1 MLAPD
6 RREVYV
12 PMPTSWMVTSVVL
25 TLAGI
30 AAFLYGISGD
40 LALRAWQVYVVNY
53 VLWAGIAF
61 GAVLFS
67 AVLNLSKAVWGR
79 PLKRLA
85 ESFGAYLPVSF
96 ILFWVLWPGKE
107 HIFRWVRKPVPS
119 KAAFLNAP
127 FMFARDGASLLA
139 LTVLSLLLVY
149 YSVKGDREWLAKGG
163 PPVATQYPWTG
174 RFLSQWRFSPVLPVA
189 YAFILSLIAV
199 DLIMS
204 LSPEWYSTLFPG
216 YYFIAS
222 FYSAIV
228 AIYLFA
234 LLAQHRLGL
243 ARYLH
248 PRQFHDLGKLTFG
261 FCIFTGYLLYGQL
274 LVIWYGNLPEET
286 RFVILRAKLMPWQ
299 PFSWVVLSLIFF
311 IPFLTLLSKKI
322 KIARGPMILLAIII
336 LAGFWMERFLLVVP
350 STWTGRPG
358 IPFGMLEILISA
370 GFFGLVWLC
379 ITVFLARVPIVPVSD
394 PLFHK
399 FLSEGKKW
407 MSP

>member
-1 MLAPD
+1 MPSPEP
-6 RREVYV
+6 REIYP
-12 PMPTSWMVTSVVL
+12 PMPTSWKAASVIL
-25 TLAGI
+25 TCVGI
-30 AAFLYGISGD
+30 AAFLYGISGEM
-40 LALRAWQVYVVNY
+40 ALRAWQVYVVNY
-53 VLWAGIAF
+53 VFWAGLAF

-96 ILFWVLWPGKE
+96 LLFWVLWPGKE
-107 HIFRWVRKPVPS
+107 YIFRWVRNPVPQ

-127 FMFARDGASLLA
+127 FMFARDGISILA

-149 YSVKGDREWLAKGG
+149 YSVKADREWLALGG
-163 PPVATQYPWTG
+163 PPIATHYPWTG
-174 RFLSQWRFSPVLPVA
+174 LFRSQWRFSPVLPAA
-189 YAFILSLIAV
+189 YAFILSLVAV

-204 LSPEWYSTLFPG
+204 LDPEWYSTLFPG

-228 AIYLFA
+228 ALYLFA
-234 LLAQHRLGL
+234 LIAKHRLGL

-286 RFVILRAKLMPWQ
+286 RFVILRAKLAPWQ
-299 PFSWVVLSLIFF
+299 PFSWAVLCLIFF
-311 IPFLTLLSKKI
+311 IPFLALLSKRI
-322 KIARGPMILLAIII
+322 KIERGPMIFITIMI
-336 LAGFWMERFLLVVP
+336 LVGFWMERFLLVVP
-350 STWTGRPG
+350 STWTARPG

-379 ITVFLARVPIVPVSD
+379 ITVFLSRVPIVPVSD

-399 FLSEGKKW
+399 FLSEGKRW
-407 MSP
+407 LSP